1 MFSDSDFPLTADES
15 TLLIVAAKLLDITKE
30 HSIRPPKSERDVE
43 YWNAKVREEL
53 VRPHRSPSFCMH
65 MSLIMLPFSVS
76 LMLSMTN
83 IQKA

>member
-30 HSIRPPKSERDVE
+30 HSVQLPKSEHDVE

-53 VRPHRSPSFCMH
+53 VRPHHSPSFCMH
-65 MSLIMLPFSVS
+65 NVTHYASI
-76 LMLSMTN
+76 
-83 IQKA
+83 